1 MAQREE
7 LLGYLFILPWIIGV
21 LVFALGPMAAS
32 FYFSLTK
39 YDIVTSPRFTDL
51 ANYRKAFFEDPLFWK
66 SLGNTAYYALISVP
80 LGLVSSFL
88 LACLLNAQ
96 IRGMV
101 VYRVIYYL
109 PSIIPVVGS
118 SVLWV
123 WILNPRL
130 GLLNLVL
137 KLLGLP
143 TQSWLGNP
151 DLAKPSLILMSLWGI
166 GGGMVIYLA
175 GLQDVPV
182 HLYEAA
188 TINGAGGWAKWRHI
202 TIPMMTPTIFYNLLM
217 GIVGSFQVFTSA
229 FIMTGG
235 GPLKATYFYMLNL
248 YHNAFRFF
256 RMGYASALA
265 WFLFVIL
272 MLLTLVVFSSS
283 GRWVYYMGG
292 VD

>member
-1 MAQREE
+1 
-7 LLGYLFILPWIIGV
+7 
-21 LVFALGPMAAS
+21 
-32 FYFSLTK
+32 
-39 YDIVTSPRFTDL
+39 
-51 ANYRKAFFEDPLFWK
+51 
-66 SLGNTAYYALISVP
+66 
-80 LGLVSSFL
+80 
-88 LACLLNAQ
+88 
-96 IRGMV
+96 MV